1 MKIFLNIFDP
11 LTKDIFFLEI
21 WKSIKIIQG
30 EKHWIEPPNDSNG
43 VVTTR
48 VGLHG
53 GGDLGV
59 DLSAIKRHH
68 KLVGVVELWER

>member
-1 MKIFLNIFDP
+1 LN
-11 LTKDIFFLEI
+11 
-21 WKSIKIIQG
+21 QQM
-30 EKHWIEPPNDSNG
+30 NSNG

-59 DLSAIKRHH
+59 DLSAIKRHTS
-68 KLVGVVELWER
+68 